1 MNKITRCLIG
11 LFSLLIILQACD
23 YNDYDNPPEV
33 EKIYPIYRTNSIE
46 ELKALYTEG
55 GTEIGIEKDFVV
67 QGKVISSDKEGN
79 IYKSL
84 VIQDETGGIEV
95 KINSNGLY
103 NYFKQGTTVFVRA
116 NNLKLGA
123 YGGTLSIGSVPVD
136 KNYENDFIPAPVMEN
151 YVIKAGEGEQVKPTV
166 LTIPTLSSKYNNM
179 LIQLN
184 DVQFLESEV
193 ANNMTFADGVNK
205 LTENRTLVDP
215 DGNRLVVRTSGYAR
229 FADTKLPL
237 GSDSIKGILTYFH
250 DTAQLTIISINDVQ
264 LDKPRFIIID
274 LS

>member
-1 MNKITRCLIG
+1 MNKITRYLIG
-11 LFSLLIILQACD
+11 LFSLLAILQACD

-33 EKIYPIYRTNSIE
+33 DKIYPIYRTNSIQ

-55 GTEIGIEKDFVV
+55 GTEIGIDKDFVV

-84 VIQDETGGIEV
+84 VIQDETGGIEI

-103 NYFKQGTTVFVRA
+103 NYFKQGTTVFLRA
-116 NNLKLGA
+116 NNLKVGA

-136 KNYENDFIPAPVMEN
+136 KNYENDFIPAAVMEN
-151 YVIKAGEGEQVKPTV
+151 YVIKGGRGELVKPTV
-166 LTIPTLSSKYNNM
+166 VTIPTLSSKYNNM

-193 ANNMTFADGVNK
+193 ANNMTFADGVNS

-215 DGNRLVVRTSGYAR
+215 AGNRLVVRTSGYAR

-237 GSDSIKGILTYFH
+237 GSGSVKGILTYFH